1 MKKLEAAQWAEV
13 RILYEDGVVLVR
25 DIAERFGI
33 DDRTILGR
41 ARAESW
47 NRRAGRT
54 ARKVGRK
61 GPAAPVPPGHP
72 TRAVRQALIRRLYK
86 AIDIKLKHWEDRM
99 AGGEEL
105 SPSDSERMAKEVT
118 TMISGFERVAETEGA
133 IEKRDAQS
141 TAAATVDKRGRRR
154 TGSGIVDDAGTQST
168 AESDAERMRREI
180 AARLE
185 RLQGGGGA
193 AGGAG

>member
-133 IEKRDAQS
+133 IEKRDAHA
-141 TAAATVDKRGRRR
+141 AAATTVTAGRGRGKR
-154 TGSGIVDDAGTQST
+154 AQSDGDGGD
-168 AESDAERMRREI
+168 ELGRDAERMRREI

-185 RLQGGGGA
+185 RLQLGRGEASGA
-193 AGGAG
+193 R